1 MIHFIN
7 YVWETTKP
15 YTLLSADRV
24 INNIHSINEVIHK
37 NIPGDIVE
45 IGVWKGGS
53 VMSMLMALNNNGERR
68 HVHLYDTFEGMTP
81 PTEYDILT
89 NHNVHYDVVIE
100 TEPRHKCKVELESVK
115 QNVSSVRYPPY
126 YIHYHVGDIMKTTE
140 YPLAIALLRLDTDFY
155 DSTKFELEH
164 FYPLVSSGG
173 IIIIDDYG
181 FWKGS
186 RKATDEFLIDKPNI
200 VLNKIDNTGVW
211 FYKP

>member
-1 MIHFIN
+1 MMHFEN
-7 YVWETTKP
+7 YVWETIKP
-15 YTLLSADRV
+15 YTLLSSERV
-24 INNIHSINEVIHK
+24 INNIHSINDLCGK

-68 HVHLYDTFEGMTP
+68 HVHLYDTFQGMTP

-89 NHNVHYDVVIE
+89 KHNVHYDIVIA
-100 TEPRHKCKVELESVK
+100 TEPKHKCIVEIDSVK
-115 QNVSSVRYPPY
+115 QNISNIRYPPY

-140 YPLAIALLRLDTDFY
+140 YPLSIALLRLDTDFY

-181 FWKGS
+181 FWKGA
-186 RKATDEFLIDKPNI
+186 RKATDEFLIDKSNI
-200 VLNKIDNTGVW
+200 VLNKIDDTGVW